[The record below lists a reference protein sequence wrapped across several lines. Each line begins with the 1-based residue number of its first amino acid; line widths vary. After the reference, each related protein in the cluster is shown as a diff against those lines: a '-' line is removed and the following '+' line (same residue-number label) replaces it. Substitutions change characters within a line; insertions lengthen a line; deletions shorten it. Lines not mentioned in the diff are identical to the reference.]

1 MKTNE
6 LRKLSTEELVK
17 RVEED
22 KHELFDLRLKQST
35 GSLEKPSQI
44 KNLRKEVAR
53 IKTILKEREG
63 AENGEN

>member
-6 LRKLSTEELVK
+6 LRELSTEELVK
-17 RVEED
+17 KVKEN
-22 KHELFDLRLKQST
+22 KQQLFDLRLKQST